1 MTDKTCPK
9 CGNTLPFSSFSKN
22 KTQNDGLQIWCKK
35 CSGVYKKTEK
45 GKEVT
50 KESNKRYYLKQLE
63 TAKTFGRVVG
73 TDITTDKPF
82 IDIWLRF
89 DEHYGHME
97 TEYSLLASYVAYS
110 QQDHVYQICGGDVIE
125 NVPATEEKAK
135 MIRTQSINTI
145 QQAGHLQ
152 NTLNDRTLGFII
164 GNHEGRSYKI
174 DNSLL
179 PVFETVLKNKGIPIM
194 RENNHI
200 YQLIV
205 NKVIYTF
212 VLSHGWG
219 GSQTP
224 DYIIKKMFYDG
235 LIPDQTDF
243 IVVGH
248 THHNQPSI
256 ARDKAVIVNS
266 QMATKRMIGIRPG
279 TFLYNPDYL
288 SHGRETI
295 SGNVILRLSTKKWN
309 YRLFENLRDLQENDL

>member
-1 MTDKTCPK
+1 
-9 CGNTLPFSSFSKN
+9 
-22 KTQNDGLQIWCKK
+22 
-35 CSGVYKKTEK
+35 
-45 GKEVT
+45 
-50 KESNKRYYLKQLE
+50 KESNKRYYLKGLE
-63 TAKTFGRVVG
+63 KAKTFGKTRKMEL
-73 TDITTDKPF
+73 TTDKPF

-97 TEYSLLASYVAYS
+97 TDYTSLGAYVAYS

-125 NVPATEEKAK
+125 NVPATEEKVK

-145 QQAGHLQ
+145 SQAIHLR
-152 NTLNDRTLGFII
+152 NTLNDRTLGYII

-174 DNSLL
+174 DPSLL
-179 PVFETVLKNKGIPIM
+179 PVFENIIKEKGIPLM
-194 RENNHI
+194 RENNHV

-205 NKVIYTF
+205 NDVLYTF

-224 DYIIKKMFYDG
+224 DYIVKKLFYDG

-243 IVVGH
+243 VVVGH

-256 ARDKAVIVNS
+256 ARDKAIIFDG
-266 QMATKRMIGIRPG
+266 QIATKRMIGIRPG

-295 SGNVILRLSTKKWN
+295 SGNVILRLSTRKWN